1 MNRRS
6 ADSGAPIA
14 DVAQAETTF
23 SVQGEQHRRVPGGCQ
38 PPVPV
43 PAATDVPSGAFI

>member
-6 ADSGAPIA
+6 ADSGASIA

-23 SVQGEQHRRVPGGCQ
+23 SVQGEQHRRAPGGCQ
-38 PPVPV
+38 PPVPAV
-43 PAATDVPSGAFI
+43 SDVPSGAFI